1 MKKGHVLFTNSLVPV
16 NTQHLTCGYKSL
28 IECWL
33 SSSGAQLV
41 STPGLITLVTEF
53 QFGCT

>member
-53 QFGCT
+53 QYGCT